1 MDQRLDAPHKSYAT
15 SCCSISQFAGR
26 GICAIPLL
34 LGDWS
39 RYCGRTGPTSLGLP
53 WCSCCLSRTD
63 FPCICLKEPRPML
76 SNLLDCPSNIIFCS
90 TLLGG
95 WHLHCIL
102 VWAVFSSRCSSVKN
116 GVKNGE
122 IANLKAKA
130 SSKFQNSL
138 HDLVNAISAH
148 LNGHHFNS
156 CARLRM
162 WTVWSFLHNSS
173 SMSKEFSNYKQND
186 YHKAQPPTHQLWSRQ
201 TKSSWDPMPPK
212 AAGKTAAKV
221 PVVYVLVWCMVS
233 CIPSI

>member
-1 MDQRLDAPHKSYAT
+1 VTALASVELRRPEELAKPCNGFLTRRMDQGLDAPHKSYAA
-15 SCCSISQFAGR
+15 SCSISQFPGR
-26 GICAIPLL
+26 GICAIPSL

-39 RYCGRTGPTSLGLP
+39 RYCGRTGPTLGLP

-76 SNLLDCPSNIIFCS
+76 SNLLDCPSNIICCS

-102 VWAVFSSRCSSVKN
+102 VWAVFSSRCSSVQN

-122 IANLKAKA
+122 IADLKAKA

-156 CARLRM
+156 CAPLRM

-173 SMSKEFSNYKQND
+173 SMFK
-186 YHKAQPPTHQLWSRQ
+186 
-201 TKSSWDPMPPK
+201 
-212 AAGKTAAKV
+212 
-221 PVVYVLVWCMVS
+221 
-233 CIPSI
+233 